1 MNRRRE
7 KRRGSWNTCRWIFL
21 AKKKWDYWICGDSLA
36 ASALKSECGGA
47 MALNGPGRSA
57 LDERCASAREPRG
70 RPGRRGVAGVGRPRG
85 RESACAPG
93 RGGRASWLSRARAEL
108 QASSGRGPCASSAA
122 MGHLWL
128 WGTCGLWGLL
138 LSIAEPRA
146 GNSVGAP
153 GRQAREF
160 GVDAPGVRGGAAPP
174 GSCLGQG

>member
-1 MNRRRE
+1 MRRKSGVIGPME
-7 KRRGSWNTCRWIFL
+7 TALRRQHSSLNAEVRWRPTGHGARRWVKGVRL
-21 AKKKWDYWICGDSLA
+21 RANPGGARAGGAGRAWGGPGA
-36 ASALKSECGGA
+36 ASPPA
-47 MALNGPGRSA
+47 R
-57 LDERCASAREPRG
+57 LDE
-70 RPGRRGVAGVGRPRG
+70 AGTSG
-85 RESACAPG
+85 
-93 RGGRASWLSRARAEL
+93 LSGARAEL

-153 GRQAREF
+153 GRQAGEF